1 MHVKDYITARDTQ
14 DRSSGGLLRSFNH
27 SRRIRQCTGRILSG
41 QLYTDCTLIGGSFA
55 PSPPAGVYGV
65 VIGASCRSSSC
76 PWSLQSRTAVS
87 HGPELKTIKRRRE
100 FTPRRNELVHEVACW
115 RCHQQ
120 RLVHVPGQPSAEC
133 RCGECCIV
141 SRMSLS
147 VSLRARHNRALR
159 FQIGNRYTGQGR
171 TARAKLRS
179 SDRHTVLI

>member
-1 MHVKDYITARDTQ
+1 MQFMEPAVLH
-14 DRSSGGLLRSFNH
+14 GL
-27 SRRIRQCTGRILSG
+27 
-41 QLYTDCTLIGGSFA
+41 
-55 PSPPAGVYGV
+55 
-65 VIGASCRSSSC
+65 
-76 PWSLQSRTAVS
+76 S
-87 HGPELKTIKRRRE
+87 HGPKLKTIKRRRE
-100 FTPRRNELVHEVACW
+100 FTPRRNKLVHEVACW

-120 RLVHVPGQPSAEC
+120 RLVHVPGQPSAVC

-179 SDRHTVLI
+179 SDTATPCSSRTLPAALASRAPNGLRSSASAALRRRSAAHTPAAGTCHGGGCSVARTWSSKSTTAAMTADSACNVGS